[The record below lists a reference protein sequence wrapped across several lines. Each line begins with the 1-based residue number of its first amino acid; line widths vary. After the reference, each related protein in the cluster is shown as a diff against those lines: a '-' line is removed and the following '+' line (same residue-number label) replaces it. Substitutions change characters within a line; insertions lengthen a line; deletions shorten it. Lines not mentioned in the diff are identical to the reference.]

1 MSEEDCWV
9 QWVDSVMKL
18 SHPYRPVW
26 TLALLLWFTL
36 QLLHCD
42 ISAHATQGVPNQ
54 YQSDIKVCILEEI
67 KDVIEKGKTPL
78 KATPKEA
85 QTCDRMN
92 NVCIIQW
99 RDDPPP
105 PFFYSWTTD
114 QTDDSHWEMVS
125 DFTCS
130 ISQEA
135 TDKGLISTNSAGD
148 TCIRA
153 QISPVARIIW

>member
-105 PFFYSWTTD
+105 PSFTAEQPIRLTTL
-114 QTDDSHWEMVS
+114 TERWSVISHA
-125 DFTCS
+125 
-130 ISQEA
+130 Q
-135 TDKGLISTNSAGD
+135 SAKKPPTRGWLVP
-148 TCIRA
+148 IVREIHASGPRSA
-153 QISPVARIIW
+153 QLPG